1 MILVRDI
8 FQLKFGKAKDAIALW
23 QEGKEIA
30 REVGHGAADRLT
42 TDLTG
47 PYYRMVMESTHE
59 SLAAFEESMGSIFKY
74 DKWREWYGKF
84 TPLIES
90 GSREIHNIVD

>member
-1 MILVRDI
+1 MSTCAHSGVTVRPPPI
-8 FQLKFGKAKDAIALW
+8 PPPHPS
-23 QEGKEIA
+23 KEIA